1 MPQTETQSKPPA
13 PMAPNDEG
21 EKGQANL
28 QSDPPRWL
36 PAASAALMGGLMG
49 LLIDALLLAGW
60 ERNKH

>member
-1 MPQTETQSKPPA
+1 
-13 PMAPNDEG
+13 MAPNDDG